1 MPSRLI
7 RNAEDLDIWY
17 PAIGYED
24 LIEITELGRV
34 RRVGRNELKPF
45 DYNGGYLAVQVRVE
59 GKRRN
64 LLLHRLLADAF
75 IPNPHGKPFINH
87 IDGNKANNDLANLEW
102 VTHAEN
108 MAHAYR
114 TGLAKARDNGPGER
128 SPAAKLN
135 WDQVRHIRALLAHG
149 ASQQSVADLFGV
161 RQGTIG
167 FIARNETWRVLA

>member
-1 MPSRLI
+1 MADTYEAKVLSAHLPSRTVTFVFPE
-7 RNAEDLDIWY
+7 A
-17 PAIGYED
+17 G
-24 LIEITELGRV
+24 
-34 RRVGRNELKPF
+34 
-45 DYNGGYLAVQVRVE
+45 
-59 GKRRN
+59 
-64 LLLHRLLADAF
+64 
-75 IPNPHGKPFINH
+75 INH